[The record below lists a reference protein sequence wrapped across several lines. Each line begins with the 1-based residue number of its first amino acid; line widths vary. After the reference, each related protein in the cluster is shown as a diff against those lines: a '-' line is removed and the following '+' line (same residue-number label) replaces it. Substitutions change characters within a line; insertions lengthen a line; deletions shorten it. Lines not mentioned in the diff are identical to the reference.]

1 MKETITTPRLMIG
14 GISSGSG
21 KTTCMVA
28 MCRALTRRGLRVA
41 AFKVGPDYLDPTYH
55 ARATQTRSH
64 NLDAWMM
71 GRESVLTTFAFAA
84 AGADIALIEGVMG
97 LFDGVGPSSE
107 EGSSAQVAKWLG
119 APVLLVVDASGM
131 ARTLAAIVLGCTT
144 FDDGL
149 SFAGVLC
156 NRVGSRGHLELLRS
170 AVETPPILGGLPR
183 KPELSFPERHLGL
196 RTADETAVTET
207 QLDDWAVQMEEWC
220 DVERILAAA
229 RQAPELPVPA
239 SQASSSMANAARC
252 RIGYAQDEAFHFYYE
267 DNLRRLRAAGATL
280 IPISP
285 IHDSGMP
292 EVDGL
297 YIGGGYPEVHA
308 QALAANSSMRDSIRR
323 FAEGGGPIYG
333 ECGGLMY
340 LCSSIRVESG
350 SSYPMVGLISGE
362 AVMRNRLQAL
372 GYVEVTTTMPSIL
385 GPAGLNYRGHQFRY
399 SELCR
404 LVESDSVE
412 TALLETTK
420 RPLSL
425 NSPRS
430 GKIDL
435 EGYTYG
441 QNVLASYVH
450 GHWASNPAI
459 PGHFVNACA
468 AYAESRPHVSADDE
482 FEEITG
488 A

>member
-1 MKETITTPRLMIG
+1 MNETIATPRLMIG

-28 MCRALTRRGLRVA
+28 LCRALRRRGLRVA
-41 AFKVGPDYLDPTYH
+41 AFKAGPDYLDPTYH
-55 ARATQTRSH
+55 ARAAQTSSH

-71 GRESVLTTFAFAA
+71 GRKSVLTTFASAA
-84 AGADIALIEGVMG
+84 ADADIALIEGVMG
-97 LFDGVGPSSE
+97 LFDGVGPTSE

-170 AVETPPILGGLPR
+170 AIATPPILGGLPR
-183 KPELSFPERHLGL
+183 EPELSFPERHLGL
-196 RTADETAVTET
+196 RRADETAVTER
-207 QLDDWAVQMEEWC
+207 QLDLWGERIEEWC
-220 DVERILAAA
+220 DVERILAVA
-229 RQAPELPVPA
+229 RQVPELPAP
-239 SQASSSMANAARC
+239 SWRASSPSADAVPC

-267 DNLRRLRAAGATL
+267 DNLRRLRAAGAML
-280 IPISP
+280 IPFSP
-285 IHDSGMP
+285 IHDSGLP

-297 YIGGGYPEVHA
+297 LIGGGYPEVHA
-308 QALAANSSMRDSIRR
+308 QALAANGAMRDSIRR
-323 FAEGGGPIYG
+323 FAEYGGPVYG

-372 GYVEVTTTMPSIL
+372 GYVEVTTTVPSIL
-385 GPAGLNYRGHQFRY
+385 GPAGQNYRGHQFRY
-399 SELCR
+399 SELCG
-404 LVESDSVE
+404 LVETPSVE
-412 TALLETTK
+412 TALLEATK
-420 RPLSL
+420 RPLAL
-425 NSPRS
+425 NHRRS
-430 GKIDL
+430 GAIDL

-459 PGHFVNACA
+459 PGHFANACA
-468 AYAESRPHVSADDE
+468 AYAASRPHASA
-482 FEEITG
+482 G
-488 A
+488 

>member
-1 MKETITTPRLMIG
+1 MNETITTPRLMIG

-28 MCRALTRRGLRVA
+28 LCRALRRRGLSVA
-41 AFKVGPDYLDPTYH
+41 AFKAGPDYLDPTYH
-55 ARATQTRSH
+55 ARAAQTRSH

-71 GRESVLTTFAFAA
+71 GRESVLTTFASAA

-97 LFDGVGPSSE
+97 LFDGVGPVSE

-119 APVLLVVDASGM
+119 APVLLIVDASGM

-156 NRVGSRGHLELLRS
+156 NRVGSRGHLDLLRF
-170 AVETPPILGGLPR
+170 AVATPSILGGLPR
-183 KPELSFPERHLGL
+183 EPELSFPERHLGL
-196 RTADETAVTET
+196 RTADETAVTER
-207 QLDDWAVQMEEWC
+207 QLDHWADRLEEWC

-239 SQASSSMANAARC
+239 WRASLLPANAPRC

-280 IPISP
+280 IPFSP
-285 IHDSGMP
+285 IHDSGIP

-297 YIGGGYPEVHA
+297 LIGGGYPEVHA
-308 QALAANSSMRDSIRR
+308 QALAANGSMRDSIRR
-323 FAEGGGPIYG
+323 FAEEGVPVYA

-340 LCSSIRVESG
+340 LCSSIRVENG

-362 AVMRNRLQAL
+362 AVMRSRLQAL

-385 GPAGLNYRGHQFRY
+385 GPAGQHYRGHQFRY
-399 SELCR
+399 SELCGLAETLSEGAA
-404 LVESDSVE
+404 LVE
-412 TALLETTK
+412 TTR
-420 RPLSL
+420 RPLAL
-425 NSPRS
+425 NHRRS
-430 GKIDL
+430 GAIDL

-468 AYAESRPHVSADDE
+468 AYAASRPHVSAD
-482 FEEITG
+482 
-488 A
+488 